1 MDKEEE
7 VKNEEKVEPTLDQI
21 LSGISI
27 GAQLYNII
35 RKCGININPGIFKD
49 FEHRSVK
56 FIFDTAGIKPNEGKE
71 EEVYTFDTFVRSY
84 FESVAMI
91 QYMFAENKRLIDKL
105 KEAGI
110 EVKDVEDEEPTNA

>member
-1 MDKEEE
+1 MDKEE
-7 VKNEEKVEPTLDQI
+7 VKNEEKEEPTLDQI

-56 FIFDTAGIKPNEGKE
+56 FIFDTAGIKPDEGKE
-71 EEVYTFDTFVRSY
+71 DEVYTFDTFVRSY
-84 FESVAMI
+84 FESVAMM
-91 QYMFAENKRLIDKL
+91 QYMFAENKRLVEKL